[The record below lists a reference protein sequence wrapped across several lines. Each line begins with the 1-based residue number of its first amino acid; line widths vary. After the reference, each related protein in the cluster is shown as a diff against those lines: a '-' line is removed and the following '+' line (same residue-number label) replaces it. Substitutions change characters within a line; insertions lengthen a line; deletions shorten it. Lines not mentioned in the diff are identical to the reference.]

1 MIDINNI
8 NTKTLRRKTGQ
19 SKMIQSDRVEDVI
32 VGKVAGRS
40 LFMEASLS

>member
-1 MIDINNI
+1 MIDIN

-19 SKMIQSDRVEDVI
+19 SKMMESDRAEDVI

-40 LFMEASLS
+40 RFMELSLS